1 MITLWLLA
9 GSHSKLP
16 APCTL
21 GKLLDNVR
29 RLGELC
35 FLENCF
41 LVCVPRSM
49 CLDSKPQSKYSNK
62 FHGIEAGMIIS
73 ILLHHYPFPSK
84 GRLAG
89 KQKSKEKTVEHVCI
103 FLNTLWKPSPSANM
117 STGVCV
123 AVLCLYCIDQ
133 MYPCSKLYPKL
144 PGSCLCLQWAFRKH
158 SLYYSYRI
166 L

>member
-9 GSHSKLP
+9 GSRCKLP

-21 GKLLDNVR
+21 CKLLDSVR

-49 CLDSKPQSKYSNK
+49 CLDFKPQSKYSNK

-73 ILLHHYPFPSK
+73 ILLHHYPFPRMASK
-84 GRLAG
+84 GWLGG

-103 FLNTLWKPSPSANM
+103 FLNMLWKPSPSANM
-117 STGVCV
+117 PH
-123 AVLCLYCIDQ
+123 CLYCIDKT
-133 MYPCSKLYPKL
+133 YPCSKLYPKL
-144 PGSCLCLQWAFRKH
+144 PGSCLCLQWASQKALIVLQQWHR
-158 SLYYSYRI
+158 S
-166 L
+166 